1 MEVDFSKLSRDY
13 RVNPL
18 KRGETI
24 PKQDLE
30 YLFIDANLTLKQM
43 AKIINRHP
51 NQIGR
56 QCKENNVVKS
66 KEQHCNSLRKES
78 RDLNVVPVVSNIQN
92 LMVQKFGDD
101 VIMDY
106 KCPPLTWDYYIKS
119 KDLYILYHVDET
131 HGGEP
136 FDSNN
141 LQHWNKV
148 KSWADEAQNPQ
159 YDNKQKNHYANLIN
173 IWTVTDVLARNTAKH
188 DRLNYLEFFTEYE
201 FMNWYNSI

>member
-24 PKQDLE
+24 PKEDLQ

-56 QCKENNVVKS
+56 QCKENHVIKG
-66 KEQHCNSLRKES
+66 KEQSKLSLKKEF
-78 RDLNVVPVVSNIQN
+78 RTADVTPTINNIDN
-92 LMVQKFGDD
+92 LMIQKFND
-101 VIMDY
+101 VILDY
-106 KCPPLTWDYYIKS
+106 QGELFTWDYYIPS
-119 KDLYILYHVDET
+119 KNLYILYNVGEE

-136 FDSNN
+136 FNPGNSE
-141 LQHWNKV
+141 HWERV
-148 KSWADEAQNPQ
+148 KGWADKAQNMES
-159 YDNKQKNHYANLIN
+159 NKDKNYYANLIN
-173 IWTVTDVLARNTAKH
+173 TWTVNDVLKRNTIKH
-188 DRLNYLEFFTEYE
+188 NNINCLEFFTERQ
-201 FMNWYNSI
+201 FMDWYNIS